1 MNAVSIFDTT
11 LRDGDQTPGVH
22 FDSKQKVAIAE
33 RLAAMG
39 VDTIE
44 AGFPA
49 SSPGDRDAVKAVAAA
64 VGDGEVAALAR
75 CKVED
80 VDAAGEALSGAARP
94 VIHLVI
100 AVSDLHIAKKFGG
113 SRARVVQ
120 AIEESVARA
129 LRYGTVQFSAED
141 ATRADP
147 IFLRQCVT
155 AAVHAGATRI
165 NIPDTVGCAMPGE
178 YAAIIRDI
186 VRWAGPAVVV
196 SAHCH
201 NDLGMATANTLAA
214 VAAGAR
220 QVEVTV
226 NGIGERAGNAALEEV
241 VTAMTLKGV
250 ARHGVDTAQLTAISR
265 MVAEASGV
273 AVQPHKAVVGA
284 NAFAHSSGIHQDGV
298 AKDPATYGFVP
309 PEMVGA
315 PGHVFR
321 LTARS
326 GRTGLVRAAADWG
339 IAVAADDIDRV
350 YAAFIAAADTCPGE
364 ITRERFEA
372 IMAAGEGG

>member
-22 FDSKQKVAIAE
+22 FDLKSKVSIAK
-33 RLAAMG
+33 RLADMG
-39 VDTIE
+39 VGTIE

-49 SSPGDRDAVKAVAAA
+49 SSPGDMAAVKDVAAA
-64 VGDGEVAALAR
+64 VENCEVAALAR
-75 CKVED
+75 CKRGD
-80 VDAAGEALSGAARP
+80 VDAAGEALSAAARP
-94 VIHLVI
+94 VVHLVI
-100 AVSDLHIAKKFGG
+100 AVSDLHIERKLR
-113 SRARVVQ
+113 STRARVVQ

-129 LRYGTVQFSAED
+129 VRYGAVQFSAED

-155 AAVHAGATRI
+155 AAAHAGATRI

-178 YAAIIRDI
+178 YAAVIRDI
-186 VRWAGPAVVV
+186 VRWAGPSIVV

-250 ARHGVDTAQLTAISR
+250 ARHGVDTAQLAAISR
-265 MVAEASGV
+265 MVVEASGV

-326 GRTGLVRAAADWG
+326 GRTGVVRAAADWG
-339 IAVAADDIDRV
+339 IAVAADEIDRV
-350 YAAFIAAADTCPGE
+350 YAAFIAAADAHNGE

-372 IMAAGEGG
+372 IVAAGARG